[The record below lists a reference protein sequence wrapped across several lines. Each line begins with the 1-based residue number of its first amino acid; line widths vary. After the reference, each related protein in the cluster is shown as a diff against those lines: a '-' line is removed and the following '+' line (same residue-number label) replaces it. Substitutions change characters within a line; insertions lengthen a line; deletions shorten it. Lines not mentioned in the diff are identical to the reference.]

1 MKVTIK
7 RQDGPDTK
15 PYYQTF
21 IYDGDKKTTVAAIL
35 ETINYKDDLF
45 DENGTP
51 CRRIRW
57 ECSCMQKMC
66 GACAMVMNNK
76 PILACNEFVDPTT
89 TKEITLS
96 PLSKFPVISDL
107 CVDRSIIATRLKEA
121 KIYVGEKTNPNDK
134 EFEQQYSV
142 SKCLKCGL
150 CLEVCPNYIGEGD
163 FNGAAFANEAY
174 LSHSLTSNRKK
185 EITKEY
191 KKHFSKGCSKSLA
204 CRDICPMKLP
214 TLSSIGYMNRK

>member
-1 MKVTIK
+1 MRVTIK
-7 RQDGPDTK
+7 RQDGPDTT

-21 IYDGDKKTTVAAIL
+21 LYEGETRTTVAAIL
-35 ETINYKDDLF
+35 ENINYKDDLF

-51 CRRIRW
+51 SRRIRW

-66 GACAMVMNNK
+66 GACAMVMNKK
-76 PILACNEFVDPTT
+76 PILACNEFVDPASTDLIVL
-89 TKEITLS
+89 E

-107 CVDRSIIATRLKEA
+107 CVDRSIIATRLTEA
-121 KIYVGEKTNPNDK
+121 QIYVGVKDKPNSK
-134 EFEQQYSV
+134 EFEQQYTV

-150 CLEVCPNYIGEGD
+150 CLEICPNYIGDGN
-163 FNGAAFANEAY
+163 FSGAAFANEAY
-174 LSHSLTSNRKK
+174 LSHSLSKDRKK
-185 EITKEY
+185 EIAKSY

-204 CRDICPMKLP
+204 CRDICPMKLE